1 MTGIDIQELIASG
14 VHFGHRVSRWN
25 PKMKS
30 YIYGTKNL
38 IHIVDLR
45 HTVRGLVRAA
55 NFLSRLAA
63 AGKDVVFVSTKR
75 QAQAIIR
82 REAERCGMHWVIERW
97 LGGTLTNHTTIRTR
111 LKRLEFLEHLETSGE
126 IDGYSKKMISS
137 FRRERR
143 KILRNLEGIRNMRQ
157 IPGALVVVDVKRE
170 AIAVKEANK
179 LGLVVIGLVDT
190 DCDPDGVDIVIPGN
204 DDAFRAIEV
213 VLRPLAD
220 AVIGGRDKS
229 VSAQAPGGEEAKAAQ
244 DAAPE
249 GAQPE

>member
-1 MTGIDIQELIASG
+1 VTAINVQDLIASG

-25 PKMKS
+25 PKMKQF
-30 YIYGTKNL
+30 IYGTKNL

-55 NFLSRLAA
+55 NFLSRLSAT
-63 AGKDVVFVSTKR
+63 GKDVVFVSTKR
-75 QAQAIIR
+75 QAQAIVR
-82 REAERCGMHWVIERW
+82 REAERCGQHWVIERW

-126 IDGYSKKMISS
+126 IDGYSKKMVSS

-143 KILRNLEGIRNMRQ
+143 KILRNLEGIRNMRD

-179 LGLVVIGLVDT
+179 LGVVVIGLVDT
-190 DCDPDGVDIVIPGN
+190 DCDPDGIDIVIPGN
-204 DDAFRAIEV
+204 DDAFRAIEM

-220 AVIGGRDKS
+220 AVIAGRDKR
-229 VSAQAPGGEEAKAAQ
+229 VEARSAGGEEAKSAE
-244 DAAPE
+244 DAAAE
-249 GAQPE
+249 GR